1 MIKKMSL
8 KNKFILLSI
17 FISIFIACGKED
29 DELIKKEDDDDNLIS
44 YSTTDVT
51 YSGLWIK
58 DNSTDWFSFMNYSY
72 DQFTYNNLNYPDYRI
87 IDFEAV
93 NVGNEI
99 KYTVIF
105 MNDGTPD
112 SYCLRCSKD
121 KYLNHVDSMKS
132 YDRVPIDYEQHY
144 ENNNWY
150 YSIIWA
156 SGKEGWATRPNYNKN
171 SFLNEISQQ
180 ESLGKY
186 LVDVEID
193 YYGEN
198 FSGIFTS
205 LPYNYLFF
213 WELSYNDIIS
223 NISDAKSQG
232 YFPHDIEIHQIDGQ
246 KKYSGLLGK
255 PDIPIEWDFAL
266 SLSPSEFSA
275 KNTLMQ
281 NSGYRPIDYEV
292 HTTEEMVI
300 GRKLSKKYQKRFGKI
315 KNK

>member
-1 MIKKMSL
+1 M
-8 KNKFILLSI
+8 KFERTIILI
-17 FISIFIACGKED
+17 FVFFFFFVSCGKEE
-29 DELIKKEDDDDNLIS
+29 DELIKKDENEES
-44 YSTTDVT
+44 QEGGGTNYSTTDVT

-58 DNSTDWFSFMNYSY
+58 DSSTDWFSFMDYSY
-72 DQFTYNNLNYPDYRI
+72 DQFTYNNINYPDYRI

-93 NVGNEI
+93 NVGGET

-112 SYCLRCSKD
+112 SYCLRCSED
-121 KYLNHVDSMKS
+121 KYDSHVEKMKQ
-132 YDRVPIDYEQHY
+132 YDKIPIDYEQHY
-144 ENNNWY
+144 ENDKWL

-156 SGKEGWATRPNYNKN
+156 DSRQGWSYRTNYKKN
-171 SFLNEISQQ
+171 DFLNEVSQ
-180 ESLGKY
+180 EYDFGRY
-186 LVDVEID
+186 LIDVEIN

-198 FSGIFTS
+198 YSGLFNTE
-205 LPYNYLFF
+205 PYDYLFF

-232 YFPHDIEIHQIDGQ
+232 YLPHDIEIHQIDGQ

-255 PDIPIEWDFAL
+255 PDTPIEWDYAL

-300 GRKLSKKYQKRFGKI
+300 GRKKDKDLQRFFQKVK
-315 KNK
+315 